1 MKLPQAAHATRLLV
15 DCGVVM
21 APLFIGTALVEG
33 QRRRD
38 YSARRQPVSALALG
52 DAGWIQRVN
61 FFAAGTLTCLFA
73 AGVRRARVRT
83 VPVVAPWLLGAAGL
97 GLISA
102 GIFATD
108 PVNGYPPGVPDRM
121 EHRTRTGVVHELSAV
136 PVMIGVPVLAVVAGV
151 DAARR
156 SERRWAGYSLATGLV
171 SLVAFIASGAG
182 FGGGEPFARRAGLLQ
197 RIGIVTAFGWI
208 SYFAVRVR
216 SLRATGPRALASD
229 RTSGRGL
236 PQRGS

>member
-1 MKLPQAAHATRLLV
+1 VKLPRTAHASRLLV

-38 YSARRQPVSALALG
+38 YSALRHPVSALALG
-52 DAGWIQRVN
+52 EAGWIQRSN
-61 FFAAGTLTCLFA
+61 FFAGGTLTCLFA
-73 AGVRRARVRT
+73 AGVRRAQ
-83 VPVVAPWLLGAAGL
+83 VPSVPAVTPWLLGAAGL

-108 PVNGYPPGVPDRM
+108 PVNGYPPGAPDRM
-121 EHRTRTGVVHELSAV
+121 EHRTRTGLAHELSAV
-136 PVMIGVPVLAVVAGV
+136 PVMIGIPVLAVVAGV
-151 DAARR
+151 HAARR
-156 SERRWAGYSLATGLV
+156 SERRRAGYSLATALV

-208 SYFAVRVR
+208 SYFALRVR
-216 SLRATGPRALASD
+216 SLCATGPRALASD
-229 RTSGRGL
+229 RESR
-236 PQRGS
+236 